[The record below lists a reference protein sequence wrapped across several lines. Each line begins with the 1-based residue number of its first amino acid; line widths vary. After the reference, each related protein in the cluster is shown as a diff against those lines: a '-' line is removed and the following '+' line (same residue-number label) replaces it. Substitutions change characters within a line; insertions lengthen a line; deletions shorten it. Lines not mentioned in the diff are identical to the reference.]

1 MSLTDKLQDR
11 NKSHDG
17 IEITTSCWKVLR
29 TKHIINVIILYYIS
43 FITNLIRI
51 DTADI
56 TICSWW
62 EFLVQRWDTSCW
74 EIHNRAV
81 SLEMEEPISFG
92 QWSKMSNNST
102 NRVTICTK
110 ISYVSETEIKILLIT
125 LSKRLIAIFARYCKI
140 LYETY
145 FTYSYRID
153 FEIYYRTAIHQ
164 NVDYNKIVII
174 IDYDQNWD

>member
-29 TKHIINVIILYYIS
+29 TKHIINVFLSILYYIS

-92 QWSKMSNNST
+92 QWSKMSNNSI

-110 ISYVSETEIKILLIT
+110 ISCVSETEIKKMPIT
-125 LSKRLIAIFARYCKI
+125 LSKRLITIFARYCTI

-145 FTYSYRID
+145 DCYHDSL
-153 FEIYYRTAIHQ
+153 
-164 NVDYNKIVII
+164 
-174 IDYDQNWD
+174 W

>member
-17 IEITTSCWKVLR
+17 IEITTSCWKVFR
-29 TKHIINVIILYYIS
+29 TKHIINVILIS

-102 NRVTICTK
+102 NRVTICKK
-110 ISYVSETEIKILLIT
+110 ISYVSETEIK
-125 LSKRLIAIFARYCKI
+125 KFANHFIQTIDCHFCGYCKI

-153 FEIYYRTAIHQ
+153 F
-164 NVDYNKIVII
+164 
-174 IDYDQNWD
+174 